1 MTSATVGENVS
12 DPYELLGVSRNAS
25 REEIR
30 RAFQEKARKV
40 GVLMFHDCTVY
51 IYT

>member
-1 MTSATVGENVS
+1 MTSANVCESIS

-40 GVLMFHDCTVY
+40 GMHDDY
-51 IYT
+51 MSHLF